1 MLEKEITQMKT
12 KSMLDLQKQQY
23 DRQTLKENIYNMDFF
38 ELLKTQHIDATF
50 AVRYVLNQK
59 YDLDNKYKTITPKVV
74 VTHQPHILL
83 KDLIIEKLRY
93 DSDDDSVEDF
103 ESVSNR

>member
-1 MLEKEITQMKT
+1 
-12 KSMLDLQKQQY
+12 MLDLQKQPY
-23 DRQTLKENIYNMDFF
+23 DRKTLKDNIYNMDFF

-50 AVRYVLNQK
+50 AVRYILNKK
-59 YDLDNKYKTITPKVV
+59 YDLEDKYQSITPKVV
-74 VTHQPHILL
+74 ITHQPHILL
-83 KDLIIEKLRY
+83 KDLIIESLRY

>member
-1 MLEKEITQMKT
+1 MLN
-12 KSMLDLQKQQY
+12 LQKQQY
-23 DRQTLKENIYNMDFF
+23 DRKTLKDNIYNMDFF

-50 AVRYVLNQK
+50 AVRYILNRK
-59 YDLDNKYKTITPKVV
+59 YDLDDQYKSITPKVV
-74 VTHQPHILL
+74 VLHQPHIPLR
-83 KDLIIEKLRY
+83 DLIIESLRY